1 MKEELFDGFR
11 NLSEK
16 CVNLNEKLVS
26 DIKIG
31 DREEK
36 CIYFV
41 VGEFDIGKLEEG
53 VDCSVIEE
61 YDVSFSFKL

>member
-1 MKEELFDGFR
+1 M
-11 NLSEK
+11 
-16 CVNLNEKLVS
+16 NEKLVS

-61 YDVSFSFKL
+61 YDVNFSLKL